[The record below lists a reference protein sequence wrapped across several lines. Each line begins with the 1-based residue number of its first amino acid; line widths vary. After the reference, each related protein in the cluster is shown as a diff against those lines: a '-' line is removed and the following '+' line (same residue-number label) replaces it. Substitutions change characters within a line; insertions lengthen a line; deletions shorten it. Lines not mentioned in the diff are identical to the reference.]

1 MCYYMERELNR
12 ILKDMTDSTA
22 KSYKSSYMR
31 LRKLMELKD
40 KRKPIS
46 KMSLADI
53 LKAIET
59 IENPSTRHS
68 VFVISKK
75 IFDYE
80 KNKEAFDAVDKKIRE
95 DKRSLQVSK
104 NGVLDKTLPTFKE
117 LKAAIKNEMNPKKY
131 IVSFIMFKL
140 TCRNMDIALA
150 DVHAKPKDSYDENRN
165 HIIIDGAKV
174 IFIRNRYKTAK
185 KYGVKKN
192 VINVKKFTDMVKL
205 FLGDSEKKALF
216 SQKNGGEITG
226 SSIAS
231 YLKKFIVLGLNEGQ
245 IIKIVLKQ
253 ADETGSYNML
263 RTIANN
269 RGTSISVLL
278 SEYDVSN
285 ISQPNTEITNDQT
298 QTVTQEVEVDV

>member
-150 DVHAKPKDSYDENRN
+150 DVHATPKDKYDDKRN

-298 QTVTQEVEVDV
+298 QNVTQEVKLNL